1 MMQSQK
7 GPPRCWRRL
16 SRLVT
21 GEPTAPQGRSRRIQ
35 ESLLASLVLRIDVID
50 VFFEGSSRGR
60 LGAELAPLFRTLPL
74 GCYSMLEICQDF
86 MFQIAKPRKIVP
98 PTKLRLRR

>member
-7 GPPRCWRRL
+7 GPPGCWRRL

-60 LGAELAPLFRTLPL
+60 LGAELAPLWKAPFRLVATVLL
-74 GCYSMLEICQDF
+74 GNMSRLHVPNRQTP
-86 MFQIAKPRKIVP
+86 AK
-98 PTKLRLRR
+98 LSHLQN